1 MHNYSKIEQ
10 KPVLRAYG
18 KYVTQIIQHIGTIED
33 KEKRNA
39 CAAGVTNIMRKKH
52 VGQKQELALKKC
64 WDDLFVLGGED
75 LGVEFPF
82 PRLDE
87 TLQEQPVPMSYNRS
101 PVTHRAYG
109 RHATNFLKELLAAGY
124 DKEKQEIGTSLVA
137 QFMYLAR
144 GKSANLGRIVHD
156 IQSITKDSVD
166 ITTASLQQLL
176 QKAPGE
182 QGDRH
187 SDRKR
192 HYQKNRRRKNYNKR

>member
-1 MHNYSKIEQ
+1 MHNYSKIKQ

-18 KYVTQIIQHIGTIED
+18 KYMAQIIQHIGTIED
-33 KEKRNA
+33 EEKRNA
-39 CAAGVTNIMRKKH
+39 CAAGVANIMRRKH
-52 VGQKQELALKKC
+52 AGCNQELALKKC
-64 WDDLFVLGGED
+64 WDDLFVLAGED

-87 TLQEQPVPMSYNRS
+87 TLQEQPVLMSYNRS
-101 PVTHRAYG
+101 PMTHHAYG
-109 RHATNFLKELLAAGY
+109 RHASHFLKKLLAAGY
-124 DKEKQEIGTSLVA
+124 DKEKQEIGTSLIA
-137 QFMYLAR
+137 QFMYLTH
-144 GKSANLGRIVHD
+144 GKSADLSKVVHD

-182 QGDRH
+182 QGHRH